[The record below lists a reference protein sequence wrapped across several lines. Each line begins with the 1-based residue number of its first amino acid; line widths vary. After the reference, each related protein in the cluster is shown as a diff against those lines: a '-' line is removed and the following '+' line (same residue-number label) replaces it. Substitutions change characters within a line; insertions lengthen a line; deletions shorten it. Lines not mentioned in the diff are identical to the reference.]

1 MAISSTGFVIITVA
15 LLCAVTA
22 LTAARVL
29 PTELASGIFGSLS
42 TAVERLPK
50 IPLASSVGSTRAAVS
65 AVTAHKSATVMMT
78 NPVELMAI
86 DLLLPIGNFYETK
99 TSGPHHV
106 NRSEGH

>member
-42 TAVERLPK
+42 TAVVLILQRNAMTERMADAMK
-50 IPLASSVGSTRAAVS
+50 KAS
-65 AVTAHKSATVMMT
+65 VTPPAMGKEE
-78 NPVELMAI
+78 N
-86 DLLLPIGNFYETK
+86 DG
-99 TSGPHHV
+99 
-106 NRSEGH
+106 